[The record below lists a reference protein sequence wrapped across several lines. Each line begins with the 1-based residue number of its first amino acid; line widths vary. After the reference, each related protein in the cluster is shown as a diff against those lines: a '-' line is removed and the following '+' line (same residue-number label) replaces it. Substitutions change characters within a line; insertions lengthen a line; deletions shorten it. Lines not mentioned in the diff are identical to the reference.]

1 MANKVVICGI
11 DTSTL
16 PKCNN
21 EKLVELMKHIK
32 NGDLQAREE
41 FIMYNLRLVLS
52 IVQRF
57 SANKN
62 NSDDIFQ
69 VGIIGLIKSI
79 DNFNTDIGVKFST
92 YAVPMIIGEI
102 RKYLRDSNSIKITRS
117 VRDIAYKALQA
128 KEKILHTTNKEA
140 TIEEISKETGISEKE
155 IADAMDAISEPVSL
169 YDTVFHD
176 NGDTMLIMD
185 QIKDTTT
192 DDKIIEQTVLKQA
205 LKSLGKREQQILFL
219 RYYAGKTQMEISD
232 KIGISQA
239 QVSRLEKDALKEIK
253 QNVSG

>member
-21 EKLVELMKHIK
+21 EKLVELMNKIK
-32 NGDLQAREE
+32 TGDNNAREE

-117 VRDIAYKALQA
+117 VRDVAYKALQA
-128 KEKILHTTNKEA
+128 KEKILATTNKEA
-140 TIEEISKETGISEKE
+140 TIEEIAKETGISEKE
-155 IADAMDAISEPVSL
+155 IADAMDAISEPISL

-185 QIKDTTT
+185 QIKDTST
-192 DDKIIEQTVLKQA
+192 DDKILERTVLKQA
-205 LKSLGKREQQILFL
+205 LKSLGKREQQIPFL